1 MLLLV
6 GLMLGLGR
14 NPSDF
19 EGWYLANEVVVGDP
33 YVDLGA
39 EPEA

>member
-14 NPSDF
+14 NPSN